1 MVNYGDFKVI
11 KTWTKEDAESIRSL
25 FNVTTE
31 DFWKAVDDILPSAPE
46 TAWGYFFVC
55 DCIREGKKLREEA
68 GTYEE
73 YTESDPYG
81 ADTPELD
88 DKIYEAA
95 ESTIPYQTFVIWMV
109 WLDCGGWQGDVPDGY
124 QFSEAVG
131 STYELPQL
139 QLFQWAE
146 QIVYRFA
153 RDD

>member
-1 MVNYGDFKVI
+1 MTNYGDFKVI
-11 KTWTKEDAESIRSL
+11 RTWTKEDGERIRSL

-55 DCIREGKKLREEA
+55 DCIFRGREIK
-68 GTYEE
+68 EE
-73 YTESDPYG
+73 YE
-81 ADTPELD
+81 D
-88 DKIYEAA
+88 DEDLGEGVYEAA
-95 ESTIPYQTFVIWMV
+95 ESALPYQTFVIWMV